1 MVPLHKYNNDKDNYD
16 KSMKT
21 TSGREILNKL
31 VKDTKKI
38 LRAFTTVNSQL
49 QILKDTDSELYEY
62 ED

>member
-1 MVPLHKYNNDKDNYD
+1 MQKYNNDKDNYD

-21 TSGREILNKL
+21 TSSRERLNKL
-31 VKDTKKI
+31 VKYTKKI

-49 QILKDTDSELYEY
+49 QILKDTDSDLYEY